1 MDLPNITIFKMRRII
16 LLFTAILAVMAAKAQ
31 THYIPHVWI
40 GGHAGIT
47 MSEMSFSPSVKQS
60 MTQGVTA
67 GVSFKYAEERH
78 VGLIAE
84 LNISQRGWKE
94 DFEELPFS
102 YSRTLTY
109 IELPI
114 LTHIFFGSRKFKG
127 FFNLGPVVGL
137 MVGDNISA
145 DFDYEHPDQ
154 VAGFPLAN
162 RSTEQMS
169 MEVKNKFDYG
179 ITAGA
184 GCEFIVKRRHAISL
198 EARYYFGLGN
208 IYPSSKKDT
217 FSASRGT
224 SILVTLGYSFRI
236 K

>member
-1 MDLPNITIFKMRRII
+1 MRHIIF
-16 LLFTAILAVMAAKAQ
+16 LLAAVLFGIGAANAQ
-31 THYIPHVWI
+31 THYVPHVWI
-40 GGHAGIT
+40 GGHAGMT
-47 MSEMSFSPSVKQS
+47 MSEMSFSPSVRQS
-60 MTQGVTA
+60 MVQGVTA

-94 DFEELPFS
+94 DFEDAPFN
-102 YSRTLTY
+102 YSRRLTY

-127 FFNLGPVVGL
+127 FVNLGPMVGY
-137 MVGDNISA
+137 MIGDNITS
-145 DFDYEHPDQ
+145 DFDYAHPDQ

-184 GCEFIVKRRHAISL
+184 GCEFIIKRRHAFSL

-224 SILVTLGYSFRI
+224 SIMVTLGYMFRL

>member
-1 MDLPNITIFKMRRII
+1 MRRIV
-16 LLFTAILAVMAAKAQ
+16 LFLTALIVIVSAKAQ

-40 GGHAGIT
+40 GGHAGMT
-47 MSEMSFSPSVKQS
+47 MSEMSFSPSVRQS
-60 MTQGVTA
+60 MTQGTTA
-67 GVSFKYAEERH
+67 GVAFRYAEERH

-94 DFEELPFS
+94 DFEDAPFS
-102 YSRTLTY
+102 YSRQLTY

-114 LTHIFFGSRKFKG
+114 LTHIFFGSPKFKG
-127 FFNLGPVVGL
+127 FVNLGPVVGY
-137 MVGDNISA
+137 MIGDNISS
-145 DFDYEHPDQ
+145 DFNYANPDM
-154 VAGFPLAN
+154 VPGFPLEN
-162 RSTEQMS
+162 RSTEQMA

-184 GCEFIVKRRHAISL
+184 GCEFVVKRRHAFTL

-224 SILVTLGYSFRI
+224 SIMVTLGYMFRL

>member
-1 MDLPNITIFKMRRII
+1 MRRI
-16 LLFTAILAVMAAKAQ
+16 LLLLTAITGILSVNAQ
-31 THYIPHVWI
+31 THYIPHVWV
-40 GGHAGIT
+40 GGHAGVT
-47 MSEMSFSPSVKQS
+47 MSEMSFSPSVRQS
-60 MTQGVTA
+60 MTQGMTA
-67 GVSFKYAEERH
+67 GASFRYAEERH

-84 LNISQRGWKE
+84 FNVSQRGWKE
-94 DFEELPFS
+94 DFEEAPFS
-102 YSRTLTY
+102 YSRKLTY
-109 IELPI
+109 LEVPI
-114 LTHIFFGSRKFKG
+114 LTHIFFGSSKFKG
-127 FFNLGPVVGL
+127 FVNLGPVVGY

-145 DFDYEHPDQ
+145 DFDYAHPDQ
-154 VAGFPLAN
+154 VPGFPIAN

-169 MEVKNKFDYG
+169 MDIKNKFDYG

-184 GCEFIVKRRHAISL
+184 GCEFVIKRRHAFML

-224 SILVTLGYSFRI
+224 SILVTLGYMFRL

>member
-1 MDLPNITIFKMRRII
+1 MRRII

-60 MTQGVTA
+60 MTQGMTA

-94 DFEELPFS
+94 DFEEHPFS

>member
-1 MDLPNITIFKMRRII
+1 MRRII
-16 LLFTAILAVMAAKAQ
+16 LLLTAILAITATNAQ
-31 THYIPHVWI
+31 THYIPHVWV

-47 MSEMSFSPSVKQS
+47 MSEMSFSPSVKQA

-67 GVSFKYAEERH
+67 GLSFKYAEERH
-78 VGLIAE
+78 VGLITE
-84 LNISQRGWKE
+84 LNICQRGWKE
-94 DFEELPFS
+94 DFEEHPFS

-109 IELPI
+109 VELPI
-114 LTHIFFGSRKFKG
+114 LTHIFFGSQKFKG
-127 FFNLGPVVGL
+127 FFNLGPVVGY
-137 MVGDNISA
+137 MIGDNISS
-145 DFDYEHPDQ
+145 DFDYAHPDQ
-154 VAGFPLAN
+154 VTGFPLTN

-169 MEVKNKFDYG
+169 MDVKNKFDYG

-184 GCEFIVKRRHAISL
+184 GCEFIIKRRHAISL

-224 SILVTLGYSFRI
+224 SILVTLGYGFRI